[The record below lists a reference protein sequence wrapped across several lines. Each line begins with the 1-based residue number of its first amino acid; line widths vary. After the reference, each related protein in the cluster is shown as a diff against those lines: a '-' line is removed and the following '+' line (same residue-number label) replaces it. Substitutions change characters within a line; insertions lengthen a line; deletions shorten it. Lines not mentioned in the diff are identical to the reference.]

1 MNLSEILR
9 ELSLSDG
16 VSGAENNA
24 GEKAL
29 AMLRKY
35 CPEAYTDPTG
45 NIICTIPSDNAN
57 APHVLLDA
65 HLDQVGLI
73 VTSITEEGFI
83 KVGNVG
89 GLDMR
94 IMPAQNVIV
103 HGSRDIPGVIAS
115 VPPHLSGGKEKVM
128 DVTELLIDTGYTK
141 SELQEIVSLGDRISF
156 DTPFMTLSDDAVAAR
171 SMDDRCG
178 IAAILY
184 ALELL
189 GGKELPCTLSILFSA
204 QEETGESGA
213 ANAGYNLNPD
223 IAIAVDVTF
232 AMAHGDDP
240 VKCGKMGE
248 GAMIGISPT
257 LSGEVSRSLMETAKQ
272 EDIPYQIEV
281 MNGRTG
287 TNADRFSVARGGSKS
302 CTLSI
307 PLRYMHTPSEVI
319 SVRDVENTSRLL
331 AAWIMGGAV
340 C

>member
-1 MNLSEILR
+1 MNLTEILK
-9 ELSLSDG
+9 ELSSAEG
-16 VSGAENNA
+16 VSGAEKNA

-35 CPEAYTDPTG
+35 CPDAYTDPTG
-45 NIICTIPSDNAN
+45 NVIAVMPAKAEN

-73 VTSITEEGFI
+73 VTSITEDGFI

-94 IMPAQNVIV
+94 IMPAQNVTV
-103 HGSRDIPGVIAS
+103 HGRRDIPGVIAS

-128 DVTELLIDTGYTK
+128 DVTELLIDTGYTQ
-141 SELQEIVSLGDRISF
+141 SELLETVSLGDRISF
-156 DTPFMTLSDDAVAAR
+156 DTPFMTLSGDAVAAR

-178 IAAILY
+178 IAAVLY

-189 GGKELPCTLSILFSA
+189 DGKELPCTLSVLFSA

-248 GAMIGISPT
+248 GAMIGVSPA
-257 LSGEVSRSLMETAKQ
+257 LSGDISRSLMETAKQ
-272 EDIPYQIEV
+272 ENIPYQVEV

-287 TNADRFSVARGGSKS
+287 TNADRFSVSRGGSKS
-302 CTLSI
+302 CTVSI

-319 SVRDVENTSRLL
+319 SISDVENTSRLL